1 MFKSFEELLEKTKG
15 YPEQQKADLRNMA
28 DTLDAIG
35 VLAQADLQKEVAEII
50 ENLPEIRKQRAQA
63 MRESAQGLPKDEK
76 ALRLKDADR
85 LAASAEK
92 LKLPTADE
100 QFKNRAMLTELSIR
114 LKQKIRGFDKTLPEL
129 DPDRLERYH
138 KAIHAAE
145 RAMPADLSAE
155 DRNMSAR
162 FAFATELMG
171 AGGPEN
177 FDLAVDNF
185 YKAVCPVEFERG
197 HKGDVEFTTASENA
211 LNPEQHTQDYLTQ
224 CLQEQDNA
232 ERLEWVQHNKLI
244 SDMSTLAAQHL
255 KPMQY
260 AAYRIMID
268 NSHLLDWKLENNQL
282 TIKAKT
288 ISKKDPENTIGK
300 ILQRELGYKNIQGAN
315 QVIHKT
321 LQEINKTL
329 AQSRKLLERY
339 GKDSRSLIP
348 GPKAAERMQQ
358 TTREVID
365 NARAQRKG
373 PEL

>member
-155 DRNMSAR
+155 DRSMSAR

-211 LNPEQHTQDYLTQ
+211 LNPEQHTQDYLAQ
-224 CLQEQDNA
+224 RLQEQDA
-232 ERLEWVQHNKLI
+232 TEHREQVKHNKVLTSMPI
-244 SDMSTLAAQHL
+244 LAAEHL
-255 KPMQY
+255 NPKEY
-260 AAYRIMID
+260 AAYRVIIE
-268 NSHLLDWKLENNQL
+268 NIHLLNWKLENDRL
-282 TIKAKT
+282 VVKAKT
-288 ISKKDPENTIGK
+288 LDGKDKENTIGK
-300 ILQRELGYKNIQGAN
+300 ILQRELDYQHVQGAN
-315 QVIHKT
+315 LTIRKT
-321 LQEINKTL
+321 IQKMNGLLNQRADSGL
-329 AQSRKLLERY
+329 APS
-339 GKDSRSLIP
+339 
-348 GPKAAERMQQ
+348 PKAAERMQQ